1 MLDRIQDKF
10 TKLIATLSLLNIFA
24 IKPIRKITKSNSLK
38 IVVLLFSQRI
48 AIRFLTRY
56 FFGHSLAVNYY
67 VEKRDIL
74 TG

>member
-1 MLDRIQDKF
+1 MLIGYKDKF
-10 TKLIATLSLLNIFA
+10 TKLIATLLFNIFA
-24 IKPIRKITKSNSLK
+24 IEPIRKITKSNSLK

-67 VEKRDIL
+67 VEKQDIL